1 MELFGGIGV
10 LFIED
15 EIIKENLMPGTARQT
30 LNTSIAPNHLLN
42 QLQWRYAVKKFDA
55 TLKISAEL
63 WQTLEE
69 ALVLSPSSFGLQP
82 WKFFV
87 VKNPDVRKKLQGA
100 AWNQPQ
106 IVDASHLVVFAAKKN
121 LNADDVRRFISLTAD
136 VRKVPKE
143 SLAPYQG
150 MMEGFAAKPPMD
162 INEWAARQ
170 VYIALGNFLTSAALL
185 GVDACPMEGLD
196 RAKFDEILG
205 LDKKG
210 YATSVIATAG
220 YRAGDDKY
228 SEAPKVRYP
237 KSQMIETIN

>member
-1 MELFGGIGV
+1 MPTPATQELNSSIHSK
-10 LFIED
+10 
-15 EIIKENLMPGTARQT
+15 EI
-30 LNTSIAPNHLLN
+30 LN
-42 QLQWRYAVKKFDA
+42 QLHWRYAVKKFDGSK
-55 TLKISAEL
+55 KIPADL

-69 ALVLSPSSFGLQP
+69 TLVLSPSSFGLQP

-87 VKNPDVRKKLQGA
+87 VKNPELRKKLQA
-100 AWNQPQ
+100 VAWNQSQ

-121 LNADDVRRFISLTAD
+121 LNAEDVRRFISLTAD

-150 MMEGFAAKPPMD
+150 MMEGFVAKPPLD

-185 GVDACPMEGLD
+185 GVDACPMEGID

-210 YATSVIATAG
+210 YATAVVATVG
-220 YRAGDDKY
+220 TRAADDKY
-228 SEAPKVRYP
+228 AEAPKVRYP
-237 KSQMIETIN
+237 KSQIIESIN

>member
-1 MELFGGIGV
+1 MSGATT
-10 LFIED
+10 
-15 EIIKENLMPGTARQT
+15 EI
-30 LNTSIAPNHLLN
+30 LNTSIKSNDLLR
-42 QLQWRYAVKKFDA
+42 QLQWRYAVKKFNSS
-55 TLKISAEL
+55 LKISSEL
-63 WQTLEE
+63 WQTLED

-87 VKNPDVRKKLQGA
+87 VKNPEVRKKLQA
-100 AWNQPQ
+100 VAWNQSQ

-136 VRKVPKE
+136 VRGVSKE

-210 YATSVIATAG
+210 YATAVIATAG
-220 YRAGDDKY
+220 YRATDDKY
-228 SEAPKVRYP
+228 ADAPKVRYP
-237 KSQMIETIN
+237 KSQVIETIS

>member
-1 MELFGGIGV
+1 
-10 LFIED
+10 
-15 EIIKENLMPGTARQT
+15 MPGTAT
-30 LNTSIAPNHLLN
+30 ETNNASIRTKDLLR
-42 QLQWRYAVKKFDA
+42 QLQWRYAVKKFDPS
-55 TLKISAEL
+55 LKIAPDL
-63 WQTLEE
+63 WQTLED

-87 VKNPDVRKKLQGA
+87 IKNPEIRKKLQA
-100 AWNQPQ
+100 VAWNQPQ

-121 LNADDVRRFISLTAD
+121 MNADDVRRFISLTAD
-136 VRKVPKE
+136 VRKVSKE

-210 YATSVIATAG
+210 YATAVIATAG
-220 YRAGDDKY
+220 YRAADDKY
-228 SEAPKVRYP
+228 AETPKVRYP
-237 KSQMIETIN
+237 KSQVIETIN